1 MPPPREQW
9 AEVRFDRR
17 RPTLL
22 RIALGLIVAL
32 TALLVIRGCET
43 DGSTP
48 AAIVSGLCDGLDEI
62 EDGGVARDIYVERVH
77 DPIHALEG
85 RLRKQDIDV
94 EPLTRANEW
103 LETSLD
109 GHTDDIPGAIR
120 ATATEVRRAAVAL
133 KVADPGG
140 CV

>member
-9 AEVRFDRR
+9 AEVRIDRQ

-22 RIALGLIVAL
+22 RIALGLIVVV
-32 TALLVIRGCET
+32 TAFLILRGCET

-77 DPIHALEG
+77 EPIHALEG
-85 RLRKQDIDV
+85 RLREKDIDV
-94 EPLTRANEW
+94 EPLAKANEW

-109 GHTDDIPGAIR
+109 GHTDDVAGAIR
-120 ATATEVRRAAVAL
+120 ATTTEVRRSAVAL
-133 KVADPGG
+133 DVADPGR
-140 CV
+140 CD